1 MLNQQQTV
9 AGTLQRHNMLDYEQ
23 ARLEFRPE
31 VPEYFNWA
39 RDVFGRWSA
48 DPMRIAML
56 WVGQNPERGGEP
68 GEERL
73 ITFSDFHRRSNRLA
87 AALRDAGIGPGDRV
101 AVILPRVPEWWEA
114 LLGIMK
120 LGAISMPGTIL
131 LTPRDITFRFSAANT
146 RAVITDEAGAAKVDQ
161 VLDAIPNL
169 AARILVRTGNLP
181 APSMEWQMS
190 EGWLDYAQIVSVAPD
205 DYSGEPT
212 RSSDPMLLYFTSGT
226 VGYPKMVVH
235 THTSYPI
242 GHIVTGKYWLDL
254 TPDDLLWNM
263 ADNGWAKAAWSS
275 LFGPWGQGASIF
287 VFDSRGKFSAS
298 DSLEMLARYPITTL
312 CAPPTVYRSLVLE
325 DLSKYSFPALHWC
338 VSAGEPLNPEVIS
351 SWREATGLTIRDGY
365 GQTETVLAVANF
377 PPLEVRPG
385 SMGKPSPGF
394 DVAIIDEAGNV
405 LPPGQEGDIAIRVK
419 PVRPIGL
426 FLEYLQNPDA
436 TAEAT
441 RGDWYVTGDRATMD
455 EDGYFWFVGRADD
468 VMIPSGYRIG
478 PFEVESAM
486 LEHPAVADA
495 AAVAS
500 PDPLRGEIVKG
511 FVVLKPG
518 YEGSEEL
525 VREIQEH
532 VRTVTAPYKYPREIE
547 FVTELPKTVS
557 GKIRRVELRERERER
572 KAKMAAG

>member
-56 WVGQNPERGGEP
+56 WVRQNPERGGEP
-68 GEERL
+68 GDERL

-287 VFDSRGKFSAS
+287 VFDSRGKFSSS

-325 DLSKYSFPALHWC
+325 DLSKYSFPALRWC

-377 PPLEVRPG
+377 PPLAVRPG